1 MKVLIV
7 EDEIRIREGIE
18 KLLGR
23 TGRSFEIAGEAENGE
38 EGLTLL
44 RKLRPD
50 IVITDIKMP
59 VMDGLEMLSAMVQEN
74 IPARAIVLSAY
85 SEFEYARKAMRLGV
99 TEYLLK
105 PIAYGEFL
113 QALENVEEQLARDRQ
128 EKPRQAG
135 TLEEV
140 LHSLVSGRSKPDAAL
155 LDYLARQYG
164 VEPESPLCILC
175 VYTGETGEDRNE
187 KVRRFFRH
195 MLSCYPGISFVIPEQ
210 EIRGCMVGVVYGVED
225 ASDLERWLQMQ
236 ILEGTPQQIA
246 VGWTQAG
253 GPEDLYE
260 SFLKLFPYLEWN
272 ISLDD
277 GVIIFY
283 PKITRIQTAS
293 CVYPIELETQI
304 RMAVCADEMPRVRDL
319 LKRFQNSFR
328 DGKVYAPKEI
338 KESYVRFLW
347 AVIGMAKE
355 IGRLDTGKLD
365 QQELLSRIMN
375 AKRRCD
381 LAEAA
386 DMLLTHI
393 RAENEDESITH
404 LTVKRVQSM
413 IHEFYQTGIT
423 LEEIGNRLNMTPE
436 YLGTLFHR
444 EMGVTFST
452 YLKNYRISR
461 AKELLCGTSLKL
473 YEIAEQSGYA
483 DPKYFSKVF
492 KEVTGLLPTNYRKT
506 HR

>member
-18 KLLGR
+18 KLLTR
-23 TGRSFEIAGEAENGE
+23 TGRSIEIAGEAENGE
-38 EGLTLL
+38 EGLELL

-59 VMDGLEMLSAMVQEN
+59 VMDGLEMLSAMVQEG

-85 SEFEYARKAMRLGV
+85 SEFEYARKAMRLGI

-113 QALENVEEQLARDRQ
+113 QALENVEEQLAKDRQ
-128 EKPRQAG
+128 EKPYQKG
-135 TLEEV
+135 TQGEV
-140 LHSLVSGRSKPDAAL
+140 FHDLISGRLNPDAAL
-155 LDYLARQYG
+155 LDYLVYQYG
-164 VEPESPLCILC
+164 VEAELPMCILC
-175 VYTGETGEDRNE
+175 VYIGEAKDDRSE

-195 MLSCYPGISFVIPEQ
+195 ILSCYPGLSFELLDQ
-210 EIRGCMVGVVYGVED
+210 EIRGCLAGVAYGFQD
-225 ASDLERWLQMQ
+225 GHDLEQWLQMQ
-236 ILEGTPQQIA
+236 ILEGMPEQIA
-246 VGWTQAG
+246 VGWTQVS
-253 GPEDLYE
+253 GPAALREGFMALY
-260 SFLKLFPYLEWN
+260 PYLEWN

-277 GVIIFY
+277 AVIISY
-283 PKITRIQTAS
+283 PRITRIQTAS
-293 CVYPIELETQI
+293 CVYPIELESQI
-304 RMAVCADEMPRVRDL
+304 RMAVCADDMSRVRDL
-319 LKRFQNSFR
+319 LKQFRDSFR

-338 KESYVRFLW
+338 KESYVRFFW
-347 AVIGMAKE
+347 AVIGIAKE

-365 QQELLSRIMN
+365 QQELLNRIMN
-375 AKRRCD
+375 AKMYCE
-381 LAEAA
+381 LEAA
-386 DMLLTHI
+386 SDMLLQHI
-393 RAENEDESITH
+393 KAESEDESITH
-404 LTVKRVQSM
+404 LTVKRMQSM

-423 LEEIGNRLNMTPE
+423 LEEIGSRLNMTPE

-444 EMGVTFST
+444 EVGVTFST

-473 YEIAEQSGYA
+473 YEVAEQSGYS

-492 KEVTGLLPTNYRKT
+492 REATGLLPTNYRKT